1 MKSTLAC
8 LLLFIV
14 PLAADERPVS
24 YPFDVTL
31 GGTKAEMKSGNEI
44 FAEVPRPVAA
54 DAVLALVKEVPV
66 LIVNLFACTEDGSF
80 DVSLPSAIIIAKQVK
95 EVKLDATMDKKKL
108 PPGTYF
114 ASIEADG
121 MDTCLAFTIA
131 TADAK
136 PKVDFSKILGFLKK
150 KAGGD

>member
-1 MKSTLAC
+1 MKGFLAC
-8 LLLFIV
+8 LLL
-14 PLAADERPVS
+14 LAAPLHAEERPVF

-31 GGTKAEMKSGNEI
+31 GGTKAEMKEGNEL
-44 FAEVPRPVAA
+44 FAEVSKPVAS
-54 DAVLALVKEVPV
+54 DAVLLLKKEVPV

-80 DVSLPSAIIIAKQVK
+80 NVSLPSAIIIAKQVK

-121 MDTCLAFTIA
+121 MDLCMVFTIGA
-131 TADAK
+131 PDGK
-136 PKVDFSKILGFLKK
+136 PKVDFSTILEFLK
-150 KAGGD
+150 KAGGE